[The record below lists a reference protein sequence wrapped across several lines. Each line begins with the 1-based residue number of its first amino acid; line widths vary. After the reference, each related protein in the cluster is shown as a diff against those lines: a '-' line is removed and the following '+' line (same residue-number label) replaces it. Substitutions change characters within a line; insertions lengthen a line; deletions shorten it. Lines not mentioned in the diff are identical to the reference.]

1 MEIELEYLSVF
12 SMYLFIENLLSSS
25 RGVIEFQEM
34 IFQLIYH
41 GSAVTQHPQLS
52 KGNPERGVTQ
62 SPSSWFSGGGEKK
75 KRVLKAVAVIYA
87 KCYGKERDPKGRGEE
102 VSICRL
108 DQVN

>member
-75 KRVLKAVAVIYA
+75 KE
-87 KCYGKERDPKGRGEE
+87 C
-102 VSICRL
+102 
-108 DQVN
+108 